1 MSNLQIPTRNELQ
14 ETLQRIQ
21 HYVHKIPVL
30 CSRLINEIAGAE
42 LYFKYENFQKIGAFK
57 FRGAINAVLQLN
69 DEERKNGVAPHSSGN
84 HAQALAL
91 AAKMN
96 NTRAYIVLPSSA
108 PKMKSAAVADY
119 GVEII

>member
-21 HYVHKIPVL
+21 HYVHKTPVL

-42 LYFKYENFQKIGAFK
+42 LYFKCENFQKIGAFK

-69 DEERKNGVAPHSSGN
+69 DEERKMVSQHIHQVIMPRHW
-84 HAQALAL
+84 HW
-91 AAKMN
+91 
-96 NTRAYIVLPSSA
+96 LP
-108 PKMKSAAVADY
+108 K
-119 GVEII
+119 